1 MTNIA
6 VLGTGMVAKAIAGK
20 LAALGHSVKI
30 GTRDP
35 KATLARDEKDMAGGP
50 PIRTWLETQPNVSLV
65 THAEAA
71 AHGAMIVNALSGKG
85 AVEVLQ
91 SVASQL
97 EGKVLVDISNPLDF
111 SKGFPP
117 SLTICNTDS
126 LGEQVQR
133 AVPKTKV
140 VKTLNTVNAFLM
152 IDASALAGADH
163 TMFVC
168 GNDAGAKE
176 DVTKLLK
183 EGFGWKDVIDLG
195 DITNARATEMLL
207 PIWTRLM
214 GALKTPMFN
223 VKVVR

>member
-1 MTNIA
+1 MSNIA

-35 KATLARDEKDMAGGP
+35 KATLARAEKDMAGGP
-50 PIRTWLETQPNVSLV
+50 PIGEWLKTQTKVSLA
-65 THAEAA
+65 THDEAT
-71 AHGAMIVNALSGKG
+71 AHGTIAFNALSGQG
-85 AVEVLQ
+85 AMDVLKSVE
-91 SVASQL
+91 SKL
-97 EGKVLVDISNPLDF
+97 EGKILIDISNPLDF

-126 LGEQVQR
+126 LGETIQR
-133 AVPKTKV
+133 ALPKTKV

-152 IDASALAGADH
+152 VDANALAGADH

-176 DVTKLLK
+176 EVGRMLK
-183 EGFGWKDVIDLG
+183 DFGWKDVIDLG
-195 DITNARATEMLL
+195 DITNARATEMIL
-207 PIWTRLM
+207 PMWTRLM